1 MIAGH
6 ALNKSVEEILLDAGK
21 ISRQQLDK
29 IEQIQNESGGRA
41 ALLLLQL
48 GFIAERDLAL
58 LLSESLEID
67 LVDSNSYSKAPNL
80 SEYLSTEFIR
90 HNTLIPVQELATS
103 VEVAMV
109 DPTDEYAIKAMRVAL
124 NKQITVK
131 VGINSEIQRAL
142 QNIYTQTEEVTPTIT
157 QGGDLESGLSDID
170 HLRDMASEAP
180 VIRYVNRLIAHSL
193 EIRAS
198 DIHIEPFDGGLN
210 VRCRVDG
217 ILRNMDVPSLPGAAV
232 VSRIKVMAKLN
243 IAERRLPQDGR
254 IKLRIEGRDVDMRI
268 STVPTMHGES
278 VVLRLLDQQ
287 GVPLDLTSLGFQGTT
302 LNQFNQLL
310 ARPHGVILVTG
321 PTGSGKTTTLY
332 AALEQL
338 NTLERKIL
346 TVEDPVEYQ
355 LKGINQIQVQSKIG
369 LTFSNILRSI
379 LRQDPDVIMIGE
391 MRDTETASI
400 AIQSALTGHK
410 VFSTLHTND
419 APSSVTRLLDMHIED
434 YLLTSTIDGVLAQR
448 LVRRLCPHCREPYQP
463 EENILKE
470 SGIIAIADTSEI
482 TLFRAKGCDQCKQ
495 TGYWGRTM
503 VLELLLM
510 SDPVKQSILNGN
522 DSDAIRA
529 AAKTTGFTTMQ
540 EDGLRKALAGITTL
554 EEVSR
559 VTKTEE
565 YAEI

>member
-1 MIAGH
+1 M
-6 ALNKSVEEILLDAGK
+6 NKSVEEILLDAGK

-29 IEQIQNESGGRA
+29 LGQIKKETEERP

-48 GFIAERDLAL
+48 GFVAERDLATL
-58 LLSESLEID
+58 LAESLG
-67 LVDSNSYSKAPNL
+67 LSLADSKSYSEATSL
-80 SEYLSTEFIR
+80 VEHISTEFIR
-90 HNTLIPVQELATS
+90 HTALIPVHESDTS
-103 VEVAMV
+103 VEVVMV
-109 DPTDEYAIKAMRVAL
+109 DPTDEYAIKALRIAF
-124 NKQITVK
+124 NKEVNIKIGV
-131 VGINSEIQRAL
+131 NSDVQRSL
-142 QNIYTQTEEVTPTIT
+142 QRIYDQGDDVISTIT
-157 QGGDLESGLSDID
+157 RESDLENELSDID

-180 VIRYVNRLIAHSL
+180 VIRYVNRLIANAL

-198 DIHIEPFDGGLN
+198 DIHIEPFDGVLC

-217 ILRNMDVPSLPGAAV
+217 ILRNMEAPSLPGAAV

-254 IKLRIEGRDVDMRI
+254 IKIKIEGRDVDMRI

-287 GVPLDLTSLGFQGTT
+287 GVPLDLAPLGFRGNT

-310 ARPHGVILVTG
+310 ARPHGVVLVTG

-355 LKGINQIQVQSKIG
+355 LKGINQIQVQAKIG

-391 MRDTETASI
+391 MRDAETASI

-419 APSSVTRLLDMHIED
+419 APSSITRLLDMHIED

-470 SGIIAIADTSEI
+470 SGIKAITKSSDI
-482 TLFRAKGCDQCKQ
+482 TLFRATGCDKCKQ
-495 TGYWGRTM
+495 SGYWGRTM

-510 SDPVKQSILNGN
+510 TDPVKQSILNGD
-522 DSDAIRA
+522 DSDAIRT
-529 AAKTTGFTTMQ
+529 AAKSTGFITMQ
-540 EDGLRKALAGITTL
+540 EDGLHKVLEGITTL

>member
-1 MIAGH
+1 
-6 ALNKSVEEILLDAGK
+6 VEEILLDAGK

-29 IEQIQNESGGRA
+29 IGQIQKESGGRSS
-41 ALLLLQL
+41 LLLLQL
-48 GFIAERDLAL
+48 GFVAEKELAS
-58 LLSESLEID
+58 LLSESLG
-67 LVDSNSYSKAPNL
+67 LPLADSKSYANAPNL
-80 SEYLSTEFIR
+80 SERLSSEFIR
-90 HNTLIPVQELATS
+90 NTALIPIGES
-103 VEVAMV
+103 DGSFEVAMV
-109 DPTDEYAIKAMRVAL
+109 DPTDEYTIKAICIAL

-131 VGINSEIQRAL
+131 VGVNSEVQRAL
-142 QNIYTQTEEVTPTIT
+142 QRIYNQSEVVTPSITEES
-157 QGGDLESGLSDID
+157 DLDSGLSDID

-180 VIRYVNRLIAHSL
+180 VIRYVNRLIAHAL

-198 DIHIEPFDGGLN
+198 DIHIEPFDGALS

-217 ILRNMDVPSLPGAAV
+217 ILRNMETPSMPGAAV

-254 IKLRIEGRDVDMRI
+254 IKLKIEGRDVDMRI

-278 VVLRLLDQQ
+278 VVLRLLDQK
-287 GVPLDLTSLGFQGTT
+287 GIPLDLTSLGFQETS

-332 AALEQL
+332 AALKQL

-346 TVEDPVEYQ
+346 TVEDPIEYQ
-355 LKGINQIQVQSKIG
+355 LKGVNQIQVQTKIG

-419 APSSVTRLLDMHIED
+419 APSSITRLLDMHIED
-434 YLLTSTIDGVLAQR
+434 YLLTSSIDGVLAQR
-448 LVRRLCPHCREPYQP
+448 LVRRLCPHCREPYLP
-463 EENILKE
+463 EETVLKD
-470 SGIIAIADTSEI
+470 SGISAITDSQEI
-482 TLFRAKGCDQCKQ
+482 TLYRATGCDHCKQ
-495 TGYWGRTM
+495 SGYWGRTM
-503 VLELLLM
+503 ILELLLM
-510 SDPVKQSILNGN
+510 TDPVKLAILNRE

-529 AAKTTGFTTMQ
+529 AAKTTGFATMQ
-540 EDGLRKALAGITTL
+540 EDALRKALTGITTL

-559 VTKTEE
+559 VTKSEE